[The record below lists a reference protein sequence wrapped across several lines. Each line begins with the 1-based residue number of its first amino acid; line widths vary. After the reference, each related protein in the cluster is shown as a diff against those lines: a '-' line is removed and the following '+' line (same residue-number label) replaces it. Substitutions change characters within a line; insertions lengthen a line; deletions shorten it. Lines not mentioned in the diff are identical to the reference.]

1 MNSLW
6 KPNCLCT
13 LAVALSCCQGD
24 SSRPMSSW
32 NDAALVSLKDKLKLN
47 LSMSSGLSDKL
58 EKVAGGFCSRYEA
71 QEIRELSSNC
81 EQIDRV
87 IAILRGKANEDF
99 HTFCTMLRETNNV
112 VWADELEKEAAWLQY
127 KQEGGEG
134 VCIE

>member
-6 KPNCLCT
+6 KPDCLCT
-13 LAVALSCCQGD
+13 LAVALSYCQGD
-24 SSRPMSSW
+24 SFQPMSTW

-47 LSMSSGLSDKL
+47 LLMNSGLSDKL
-58 EKVAGGFCSRYEA
+58 EKAAGGFCSRYEA
-71 QEIRELSSNC
+71 QEIRGLSNNR

-87 IAILRGKANEDF
+87 ITILCGKANKDF

-112 VWADELEKEAAWLQY
+112 VWADELEKEAMWLQY

-134 VCIE
+134 VYIE

>member
-6 KPNCLCT
+6 KPDCLCT
-13 LAVALSCCQGD
+13 LAVALSYCQGEG
-24 SSRPMSSW
+24 SHPMSTW
-32 NDAALVSLKDKLKLN
+32 NDAALVALKDRLKLN

-58 EKVAGGFCSRYEA
+58 EKAAGGFCSRDEA
-71 QEIRELSSNC
+71 QEIRELSSNR

-87 IAILRGKANEDF
+87 IAILRGKSNEDF

-112 VWADELEKEAAWLQY
+112 VWADELEKEAMWLHY
-127 KQEGGEG
+127 KQERGEG